1 MRDLVT
7 ESQQGNLKIRGGN
20 VAQVY
25 EVYEEYIT
33 GAYLSKNGWIPIRW
47 QPNGLISSGITT
59 NLDLILDE
67 EPEKAA

>member
-1 MRDLVT
+1 
-7 ESQQGNLKIRGGN
+7 
-20 VAQVY
+20 VY